1 MARRRLRSST
11 VLLGGIGV
19 LAVSLTS
26 CGAEPDKRGADRLS
40 QEQLAMSECREHD
53 GEGDYASSAYGRV
66 EDGLVTGG
74 SFDEDA
80 VERGGFGCA
89 GSGGG

>member
-1 MARRRLRSST
+1 M
-11 VLLGGIGV
+11 